1 MESFD
6 MEELH
11 TRTEAE
17 LARHKKLM
25 PLVLFPFSVMLYVLF
40 AFIALSVGQTEDPG
54 FAVAMALIGGFM
66 ALVMNGVSLLTLGGV
81 FDQSL
86 RPQVMARV
94 MAEMLQEQRSGK
106 RKNALTRL
114 EEADAASDDV
124 VMLGDDGELYRQ
136 RRL

>member
-11 TRTEAE
+11 TRTEASLE
-17 LARHKKLM
+17 RHKKLV
-25 PLVLFPFSVMLYVLF
+25 PLVLFPLSVVVYMLF
-40 AFIALSVGQTEDPG
+40 AFIALTAGQLEEPG
-54 FAVAMALIGGFM
+54 FDLFMALMGGFM
-66 ALVMNGVSLLTLGGV
+66 ALVMNGISLVTLAGG
-81 FDQSL
+81 FDQTL

-106 RKNALTRL
+106 RKTAPTRL
-114 EEADAASDDV
+114 EDEADASDEV

-136 RRL
+136 RRS